1 MLVGLLHDVIS
12 FTYCCDIST
21 SAGLCKYKTSTAEK
35 PKLYEGERGGLPQT
49 HCSWSFHHASSLIQS
64 GLHLWYILHM
74 GTSRLVHNNC
84 ILLLLQP
91 SFQQLL
97 VSTLNQCFKDKYKK
111 VFYVARKHWVT
122 HDLRLFRDL
131 LTSSTVADGCTRH
144 RCQDQGN
151 VLGRGTKKN
160 VYPCKPTCMRY
171 SKCIT
176 AWEAVNRSWWTNNVT
191 ARWIVSRRKISSAH
205 MYIRITAVLRPGP
218 LL

>member
-97 VSTLNQCFKDKYKK
+97 VSTLNQCFKETQPKYFMSLESIESHTTSAYLGICWRLPRSPTAAHDTVVRIKATFWGGVQKK
-111 VFYVARKHWVT
+111 MCIRANQRVWDTANAS
-122 HDLRLFRDL
+122 LRGRLWTGRD
-131 LTSSTVADGCTRH
+131 G
-144 RCQDQGN
+144 
-151 VLGRGTKKN
+151 
-160 VYPCKPTCMRY
+160 PIM
-171 SKCIT
+171 
-176 AWEAVNRSWWTNNVT
+176 
-191 ARWIVSRRKISSAH
+191 
-205 MYIRITAVLRPGP
+205 LRPDG
-218 LL
+218 